1 MIAPLPRFTL
11 GPRPSMTR
19 RIRSHV
25 ALLRRRLRHLFWATL
40 ASGGATLAAAVL
52 LFPMPRVSWFSVV
65 LLAGLVGFL
74 ARKIAQGV
82 HARNALRQLALEE
95 QFVCHGPPPEGL
107 AVCLRRRQHLWRR
120 SLVLH
125 GLHRYTAAP
134 PPASHFYQERQ
145 AHFRGLYRHTLAS
158 LFPSRLPVDALWLV
172 ALAGGWFYAVPAAL
186 LTAASPALLG
196 GAALLLAALAA
207 ESVRT
212 LSGARLCTALNAF
225 TTLLADW
232 SLDRRLDAVLRPRAA
247 AAYRHRPVYRAPAV
261 LALSQVA

>member
-1 MIAPLPRFTL
+1 
-11 GPRPSMTR
+11 MTR

-25 ALLRRRLRHLFWATL
+25 ALLRRRLRHMLWAAI

-52 LFPMPRVSWFSVV
+52 LLPTPRAGWFSMV

-74 ARKIAQGV
+74 VRKIAQGV
-82 HARNALRQLALEE
+82 HARNGLRQLALEE

-134 PPASHFYQERQ
+134 PPASRFYQERQ
-145 AHFRGLYRHTLAS
+145 VHFRRLYRRTLAM
-158 LFPSRLPVDALWLV
+158 LFPPRLPVDALWLA
-172 ALAGGWFYAVPAAL
+172 ALVGGWLYAVPAAV
-186 LTAASPALLG
+186 LTAAAPALLG

-207 ESVRT
+207 ESVST
-212 LSGARLCTALNAF
+212 VAGARLRTALDGF
-225 TTLLADW
+225 VTLLADW
-232 SLDRRLDAVLRPRAA
+232 TLDRRLDAVLRPRSAP
-247 AAYRHRPVYRAPAV
+247 AYRHRPVYRAPAV
-261 LALSQVA
+261 LALSEVA